1 QAKRYSSG
9 DWIHILFTWPRS
21 TVLHRIRSPVLVTT
35 CWTFLLAL
43 LDLWSDKVAKVRILK
58 NFSKS
63 PHSIVGSAMSL
74 LLVFRTNAAY
84 TRFWEGR
91 CLWETLTNKAR
102 DLTRMLVAYRPV
114 IGEKTCERMA
124 DLICTFPVAL
134 KHHLEGFMGPDQE
147 EELARLLNPL
157 DRPGVLQAV
166 NRPLYIVQAMSSVIT
181 NDVPYQSDRWTSRER
196 LAVLGMI
203 NELGKCVGG
212 CERIVQTPIPL
223 HYARHT
229 GRFMG
234 LFCLTL
240 PLVFIGEMG
249 LLAVPAVA
257 CVVWCLYG
265 VQQEIG
271 LLIENPFSRS
281 TEVMPLLLPSSS

>member
-1 QAKRYSSG
+1 
-9 DWIHILFTWPRS
+9 
-21 TVLHRIRSPVLVTT
+21 
-35 CWTFLLAL
+35 
-43 LDLWSDKVAKVRILK
+43 
-58 NFSKS
+58 
-63 PHSIVGSAMSL
+63 
-74 LLVFRTNAAY
+74 
-84 TRFWEGR
+84 
-91 CLWETLTNKAR
+91 
-102 DLTRMLVAYRPV
+102 
-114 IGEKTCERMA
+114 
-124 DLICTFPVAL
+124 
-134 KHHLEGFMGPDQE
+134 MGPDQE

-157 DRPGVLQAV
+157 DRPGVLRAV
-166 NRPLYIVQAMSSVIT
+166 NRPLYIVQAMSTVIT

-240 PLVFIGEMG
+240 PFVFIGEMG

-265 VQQEIG
+265 VQVRGFG
-271 LLIENPFSRS
+271 LGPLTDGDGRRSGCSSRIPS
-281 TEVMPLLLPSSS
+281 LALPRYALAGAQLVLTTLQGTWALPLSVIAESIRCDVWEAMDAAVPPLTEAAEKETE